1 VGIERG
7 FSAELADPT
16 GGHGARL
23 VAAAADAGVTLP
35 GAVLINHALTDAP
48 VNPEH
53 ALIYEVAA
61 VD

>member
-1 VGIERG
+1 VRG
-7 FSAELADPT
+7 DEIADLT

-35 GAVLINHALTDAP
+35 GAVLIN
-48 VNPEH
+48 PEH